1 MTVQNTF
8 LIVLALCYAAFAS
21 ASTATYFAL
30 KKDVKMNKALE
41 IMRKASL
48 AQMILGWIFFAFTAF
63 VAFTASKTSV
73 LHSKDIMASGM
84 AFAFYAMLTTA
95 SVYLGAY
102 GSLGDTSFSSK
113 KVLEDAEG
121 KENEKASKTIRA
133 TMIVNLLFIFV
144 FLFIISQRSSVH
156 RYTELM
162 NRRPTKGYMNL

>member
-1 MTVQNTF
+1 MTVQNNF

-41 IMRKASL
+41 TMRKASL
-48 AQMILGWIFFAFTAF
+48 AQMILGWIFFAFTAY
-63 VAFTASKTSV
+63 VAFRAPKRSV
-73 LHSKDIMASGM
+73 LHSRDIMANGM
-84 AFAFYAMLTTA
+84 TMAFYAMITTA

-102 GSLGDTSFSSK
+102 GSLGDTSFASK
-113 KVLEDAEG
+113 KVVENTEG

-133 TMIVNLLFIFV
+133 TMVVNMLFMFV

-156 RYTELM
+156 RYTVL
-162 NRRPTKGYMNL
+162 NSRRD